1 MANNIGYSGIPA
13 DNIGRAKHF
22 YRSLFGRKIE
32 PDTTLDPASAA
43 SLE

>member
-13 DNIGRAKHF
+13 DNIDRAKHF
-22 YRSLFGRKIE
+22 YRSLFGWKIE